1 MTQKRALV
9 TDGAGF
15 TAGHCIFH
23 LLQRDD
29 TVRTTTRS
37 LGKEAARADA
47 GMTEG
52 EELGFAAADL
62 LSDEGWAA
70 DVADV
75 DCVLHVANK
84 DDMTVRVKEH
94 CVCCAR
100 RMDLYFNE
108 DPLFPA

>member
-1 MTQKRALV
+1 MAPALLP
-9 TDGAGF
+9 G
-15 TAGHCIFH
+15 TASSISSSETIRFAPPPG
-23 LLQRDD
+23 R
-29 TVRTTTRS
+29 
-37 LGKEAARADA
+37 LGKKPPSRPSRRGND
-47 GMTEG
+47 GG
-52 EELGFAAADL
+52 EKLGIAAADL